1 MSAGSYGV
9 LKNVDRT
16 FLEYKK
22 LCMSEATSVILEEKN
37 FECEN
42 PKIDSSWYA
51 AGATSLK
58 ERYL

>member
-1 MSAGSYGV
+1 
-9 LKNVDRT
+9 
-16 FLEYKK
+16 
-22 LCMSEATSVILEEKN
+22 MSEATSVILEEKN